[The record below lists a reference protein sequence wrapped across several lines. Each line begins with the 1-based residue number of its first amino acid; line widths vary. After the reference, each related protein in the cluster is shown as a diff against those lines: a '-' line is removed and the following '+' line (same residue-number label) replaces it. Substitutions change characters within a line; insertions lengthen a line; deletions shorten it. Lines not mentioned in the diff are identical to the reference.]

1 MATEPMTKARVKRSI
16 GRLRLVFMFITI
28 KDEGALDFDAVTTK
42 PWNA

>member
-16 GRLRLVFMFITI
+16 GRLRLVLIVI
-28 KDEGALDFDAVTTK
+28 AIIDEGALDFDTVTTK